1 MILNYFNG
9 IIKIPK
15 DQLRDGALQRV
26 TDMGPVIDMDY
37 DNIWIYVSLHVKLTS
52 GLRSTE
58 LNCANSYLFTCERR
72 LMNLWSKGSNLHY
85 II

>member
-37 DNIWIYVSLHVKLTS
+37 DNI
-52 GLRSTE
+52 
-58 LNCANSYLFTCERR
+58 
-72 LMNLWSKGSNLHY
+72 
-85 II
+85 